1 MLSRLSQ
8 DLLCTFLALSWL
20 PSERPLGL
28 LPSWVRAGALPAP
41 AKPARRLRV
50 LHVALGDRRLA
61 LAGLPVHCLLALKGP
76 SMATSDVLILA
87 KLDVLS
93 AVVLTFA
100 RLPSSILLRKLYVLS
115 SVLTR
120 QGFSLNR
127 VRVAAL
133 PCGTG

>member
-1 MLSRLSQ
+1 
-8 DLLCTFLALSWL
+8 
-20 PSERPLGL
+20 
-28 LPSWVRAGALPAP
+28 
-41 AKPARRLRV
+41 
-50 LHVALGDRRLA
+50 
-61 LAGLPVHCLLALKGP
+61 
-76 SMATSDVLILA
+76 MATSDVLILA

-93 AVVLTFA
+93 AVVLTFV

-115 SVLTR
+115 SVLAR